1 MMNEQQPARILI
13 IEDEAVTARLIKRK
27 LEQAGY
33 GVEHVRDSEVGI
45 GRVVSESFD
54 VLIIDY
60 SLPGR
65 NGLEVIRILE
75 AKGIFPPTI
84 MVTGS
89 GDERIA
95 VEAMKLGAKDYIVKD
110 EEGRYLELLPR
121 VVERIIAEK
130 SLLLEKQKAE
140 EELTET
146 QARYKALFENTPL
159 GLYRTTP
166 DGQFLDANPALLQ
179 LLGLPDRES
188 LFRMNAMDFY
198 KDPVDRSRWKDKIE
212 RQGIVN
218 SYEMEMVRLDG
229 ETIWVED
236 NGRAIRDSSGKTLY
250 YEGSLQNITERKK
263 TEEEFRRMLV
273 ANATLAELSNALLSS
288 ETIEDIS
295 KLVLDNARSLTG
307 SVLGYVTYIDV
318 LTGHHIC
325 AAMTAEIGE
334 LFQVKEKEDMSG
346 KITGLWRWPLE
357 TKRPL
362 LSNSASEDPRFAL
375 PEPRKIPIIRLIST
389 PVVLGDRLLGQ
400 ISVANASR
408 DYTELDLSTMER
420 LASIYA
426 VAIERWRADDAIVR
440 ARDFYTTI
448 LEEFPTLIWR
458 SGLDGQRDYFNKTWL
473 GFTGR
478 SLQEELGDK
487 WLSDVHPED
496 APYVLRNYLN
506 AFRARKPFETEFRL
520 RRYDGV
526 YRWVIDSGRP
536 FFDLEGKFAGFIG
549 TCLDITEKKE
559 IEEQLRDMS
568 HRDGMTQLF
577 NRAFF
582 EEEMARI
589 EKSRHYPV
597 TILMVDVDELKKTND
612 TYGHA
617 EGDKLLLRTA
627 EVLRITFRPED
638 IVARIGGDEFA
649 VILPGVDSG
658 VAQNIVNRLK
668 SRLEEHNQS
677 YRDRPL
683 RLSIGTATA
692 LRTMPLTRVLREADE
707 RMYQDK
713 MSKAASA
720 KRDIS

>member
-1 MMNEQQPARILI
+1 MNEKQPARILI
-13 IEDEAVTARLIKRK
+13 IEDEVLTARLLKKR

-65 NGLEVIRILE
+65 NGLEVIRILG
-75 AKGIFPPTI
+75 AKGIFPPSI

-110 EEGRYLELLPR
+110 DEARYIELLPR
-121 VVERIIAEK
+121 VVERILAEK

-179 LLGLPDRES
+179 LLGLPNRES
-188 LFRMNAMDFY
+188 LFRMNSMDFY
-198 KDPVDRSRWKDKIE
+198 KDPIDRSRWKDKIE

-218 SYEMEMVRLDG
+218 SYEVEMVRLDG
-229 ETIWVED
+229 EIIWVED
-236 NGRAIRDSSGKTLY
+236 NGRAIRDNAGKTLY

-288 ETIEDIS
+288 ETIEAIS

-307 SVLGYVTYIDV
+307 SVLGYVTYIDA

-325 AAMTAEIGE
+325 AAMTTEIGE
-334 LFQVKEKEDMSG
+334 LFQIKEKEDMSG

-362 LSNSASEDPRFAL
+362 LSNSASEDPRFAV

-487 WLSDVHPED
+487 WLSGVHPED
-496 APYVLRNYLN
+496 APYVLRNYQN

-577 NRAFF
+577 NRGFF

-589 EKSRHYPV
+589 EKSRNYPV

-658 VAQNIVNRLK
+658 VAQTIVNRLR

-692 LRTMPLTRVLREADE
+692 LRTMPMTRVLREADE

-713 MSKAASA
+713 MSKVAPI

>member
-1 MMNEQQPARILI
+1 MNEGAPVRILI
-13 IEDEAVTARLIKRK
+13 IEDEAVSARLLKRK
-27 LEQAGY
+27 LEQSAY
-33 GVEHVRDSEVGI
+33 VVEHVPDSEPGI
-45 GRVVSESFD
+45 AKVASEKFD

-60 SLPGR
+60 SLPKKD
-65 NGLEVIRILE
+65 GLEVIRILKT
-75 AKGIFPPTI
+75 KGIFPPII

-110 EEGRYLELLPR
+110 NAGRYLELLPG
-121 VVERIIAEK
+121 VVERILAERN
-130 SLLLEKQKAE
+130 LLLEKQRAE
-140 EELTET
+140 EALTET

-166 DGQFLDANPALLQ
+166 DGQFLDANPALVQ
-179 LLGLPDRES
+179 LLGLPNRES
-188 LFRMNAMDFY
+188 IFRMNAMDFY
-198 KDPVDRSRWKDKIE
+198 KDPLDRSRWKETLE
-212 RQGIVN
+212 RQGSV
-218 SYEMEMVRLDG
+218 SSFEVEMIRLDG
-229 ETIWVED
+229 TPIWVED
-236 NGRAIRDSSGKTLY
+236 NSRAIRDAKGKTLY

-288 ETIEDIS
+288 ETIDAIS
-295 KLVLDNARSLTG
+295 KLVLDNARALTG
-307 SVLGYVTYIDV
+307 SVLGYVTYIDAQ
-318 LTGHHIC
+318 TGHHIC
-325 AAMTAEIGE
+325 SAMTAEIGE
-334 LFQVKEKEDMSG
+334 LFQIKEKEDMSG

-362 LSNSASEDPRFAL
+362 LSNSAAEDPRFAV
-375 PEPRKIPIIRLIST
+375 PDPKKIVIRRVIST
-389 PVVLGDRLLGQ
+389 PVLLGDRLLGQ

-426 VAIERWRADDAIVR
+426 VAIERWRADDAILR

-478 SLQEELGDK
+478 SLPEELGDN
-487 WLSDVHPED
+487 WITNVHPDD
-496 APYVLRNYLN
+496 APHVLRQYRN
-506 AFRARKPFETEFRL
+506 AFLARKPFETEFRL

-549 TCLDITEKKE
+549 TCLDITEKKN

-568 HRDGMTQLF
+568 YRDGLTQLF
-577 NRAFF
+577 NRSFF
-582 EEEMARI
+582 NEEMARV
-589 EKSRHYPV
+589 EKSRAYPV
-597 TILMVDVDELKKTND
+597 TILMVDVDELKRTND

-627 EVLRITFRPED
+627 EVLRSTFRPDD

-649 VILPGVDSG
+649 AILPGVDAS
-658 VAQNIVNRLK
+658 VAASIVSRLRN
-668 SRLEEHNQS
+668 RLEEHNQS

-692 LRTMPLTRVLREADE
+692 ARSMPLARVLREADE
-707 RMYQDK
+707 QMYQDK
-713 MSKAASA
+713 MA
-720 KRDIS
+720 KVSSPSRNSS

>member
-1 MMNEQQPARILI
+1 MEEQQPVRILI
-13 IEDEAVTARLIKRK
+13 IEDEAVTARLLKKR
-27 LEQAGY
+27 LEQAGHA
-33 GVEHVRDSEVGI
+33 VAHVRDSEAGI
-45 GRVVSESFD
+45 GKVVSENFD
-54 VLIIDY
+54 LLIIDY

-65 NGLEVIRILE
+65 NGLEVIRILG

-110 EEGRYLELLPR
+110 EEGRYIELLPR
-121 VVERIIAEK
+121 VVERILSEK
-130 SLLLEKQKAE
+130 NLLLEKQKAE
-140 EELTET
+140 EALTET

-166 DGQFLDANPALLQ
+166 DGQFLDGNPALVQ
-179 LLGLPDRES
+179 LLGLADRES
-188 LFRMNAMDFY
+188 LFQMNAMDFY
-198 KDPVDRSRWKDKIE
+198 KEPTDRTRYKDMIE
-212 RQGIVN
+212 RQGVVN
-218 SYEMEMVRLDG
+218 SFEVEMVRADG
-229 ETIWVED
+229 TTIWVED
-236 NGRAIRDSSGKTLY
+236 NGRAIRDDSGKILY

-273 ANATLAELSNALLSS
+273 ANATLAELSNAILSS
-288 ETIEDIS
+288 ETIESIS
-295 KLVLDNARSLTG
+295 KLVLDNARALTG
-307 SVLGYVTYIDV
+307 SVLGYVSYIDA

-334 LFQVKEKEDMSG
+334 LFQIKEKEDISG

-362 LSNSASEDPRFAL
+362 LSNSASEDPRFGL
-375 PEPRKIPIIRLIST
+375 PDSRKIPIHRVIST

-400 ISVANASR
+400 VSVANASR

-426 VAIERWRADDAIVR
+426 VAIERWRADEAIVR

-487 WLSDVHPED
+487 WMSGVHPD
-496 APYVLRNYLN
+496 DVPFVLRSYLN
-506 AFRARKPFETEFRL
+506 AFRARRPYETEFRL

-549 TCLDITEKKE
+549 TCLDITEKKV

-568 HRDGMTQLF
+568 HRDGLTQLF
-577 NRAFF
+577 NRSFF
-582 EEEMARI
+582 EEEMSRL
-589 EKSRHYPV
+589 EKSREYPV

-617 EGDKLLLRTA
+617 EGDKLLLRAA
-627 EVLRITFRPED
+627 EILRVTFRPED

-649 VILPGVDSG
+649 VILPGVDAG
-658 VAQNIVNRLK
+658 VALTIANRLR

-692 LRTMPLTRVLREADE
+692 SRSMPLNRVLREADE

-713 MSKAASA
+713 MSKASAA
-720 KRDIS
+720 KRNSS